1 MQVKIVALLAIF
13 VMAQQAD
20 AGTITFGDLMGDIS
34 KVAVA
39 GEKAIHQLENKV
51 FDSAQSEVEHVETAI
66 QNMLS
71 DMANGLDDLANAL
84 TNLRAQR
91 DYVQPE
97 PKDLLGSLMG
107 DMGNELGHLA
117 NTITSLSVQIQ
128 AMPKSSSVSSSGASI
143 IGEVGGLSAQAIASA
158 AHAAAPYVKQ
168 LNTALGDL
176 ANSLTHL

>member
-1 MQVKIVALLAIF
+1 MQVKIVALLAI
-13 VMAQQAD
+13 VLVAQQVD

-39 GEKAIHQLENKV
+39 GEKVIHQLEKKLT
-51 FDSAQSEVEHVETAI
+51 DAAQSEVEHVETAM

-71 DMANGLDDLANAL
+71 DMANGLGDLANAL

-97 PKDLLGSLMG
+97 QNNLLGGLMG
-107 DMGNELGHLA
+107 DMGNALGHLA
-117 NTITSLSVQIQ
+117 
-128 AMPKSSSVSSSGASI
+128 G
-143 IGEVGGLSAQAIASA
+143 AQAIASA

-168 LNTALGDL
+168 LNAALGDL